1 MEESIGSRLQKL
13 RHLMEY
19 RQEDVASML
28 GVERHALSQYETG
41 VRMPPP
47 DIITRL
53 AGIYGVSTDYIL
65 GIGGGSGSDDRF
77 IDVTGLSQREIMAV
91 TALVNVMREKN
102 DGTEN
107 KDK

>member
-13 RHLMEY
+13 RRLMEY

-41 VRMPPP
+41 VRMPPT
-47 DIITRL
+47 DIVARL
-53 AGIYGVSTDYIL
+53 AGIYGVTTDYIL
-65 GIGGGSGSDDRF
+65 GIGEKCRKDDRF

-91 TALVNVMREKN
+91 AALVNVMKEKT
-102 DGTEN
+102 DGSRN
-107 KDK
+107 QG